1 MLDKLKNMDHN
12 TRLEGKNN
20 NDKIKFHSKE
30 WKKNSLKEEKKLNT
44 VMVSRENVA
53 QIHAERGKR

>member
-30 WKKNSLKEEKKLNT
+30 WKKKFFERGKKIEYC
-44 VMVSRENVA
+44 VSRENVA